1 MTDTKKIKYILWA
14 LKKYLSS
21 SLLWQDPFGE
31 KRGMFDFVAIQQRL
45 EVIKK
50 KLDDKKPVGHA
61 SDGSSSD
68 NENVEE
74 S

>member
-1 MTDTKKIKYILWA
+1 
-14 LKKYLSS
+14 
-21 SLLWQDPFGE
+21 
-31 KRGMFDFVAIQQRL
+31 MFDFVAIQQRL

-50 KLDDKKPVGHA
+50 KLDDKKPIGHA